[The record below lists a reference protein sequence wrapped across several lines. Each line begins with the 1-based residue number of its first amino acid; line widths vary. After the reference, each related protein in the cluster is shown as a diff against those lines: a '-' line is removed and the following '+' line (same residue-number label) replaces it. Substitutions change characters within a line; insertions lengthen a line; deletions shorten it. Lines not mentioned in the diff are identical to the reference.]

1 MLDLFNSGGVYMYLS
16 KKLLENTVYENI
28 GEDVVPLVKLLKNK
42 KDVSEFKL
50 ASSLK
55 SDINATRNKL
65 YRLSSAN
72 LVSSIKRKDKHKG
85 WYVYYWTLK
94 PNRVKDL
101 ATKSKQQQLIILK
114 NKLEREKENDF
125 FICGGMCLRV
135 DFEKAS
141 EIGFKCPEC
150 GNLLEKHDNKNYIVN
165 IEKRIEELK
174 KE

>member
-1 MLDLFNSGGVYMYLS
+1 MYLS
-16 KKLLENTVYENI
+16 KKLLENTILDNM
-28 GEDVVPLVKLLKNK
+28 GEDVVPLVKFLKNK

-55 SDINATRNKL
+55 TDINSTRNKL

-101 ATKSKQQQLIILK
+101 ATKYQKQQLITWG
-114 NKLEREKENDF
+114 NKLKKEQENDY
-125 FICGGMCLRV
+125 FICSGMCLRV

-141 EIGFKCPEC
+141 ELGFKCPEC
-150 GNLLEKHDNKNYIVN
+150 GSLLEKHDNKAYVAN
-165 IEKRIEELK
+165 IEKRIDELK
-174 KE
+174 KEV